1 MLHVYRIENSDLFF
15 LKDHDSSL
23 YNIKPNLQ
31 HSVNGLN
38 GIHHVK
44 LELYK
49 RFHVNFY
56 SSAIVYMYMILYA
69 TLSGEVKI
77 HVPDIV
83 QT

>member
-1 MLHVYRIENSDLFF
+1 MTVACIID
-15 LKDHDSSL
+15 
-23 YNIKPNLQ
+23 IKLNLQ

>member
-1 MLHVYRIENSDLFF
+1 MS
-15 LKDHDSSL
+15 
-23 YNIKPNLQ
+23 
-31 HSVNGLN
+31 

-56 SSAIVYMYMILYA
+56 SSAIVYMYMIMY
-69 TLSGEVKI
+69 TTISGEVKI